1 MIELLL
7 LGAIWGASFLFM
19 RVAAGHFGPFPL
31 VEVRLA
37 LGALVL
43 LPFLWR
49 ARGQFNAR
57 LWLRL
62 AGIGAINSAIPFA
75 LFAWGA
81 EHAPAGIG
89 AITNSLAVLFAAL
102 VARFLY
108 GEPVGQLRAAGLALG
123 FVGVFVLAS
132 SRMGG
137 AVVWPAAL
145 AGSTAALLYGIGANL
160 MRPLVGGIPAG
171 ALAAATLS
179 TSALLVLPLALAT
192 WPTLPIPATS
202 WASALLLGA
211 VCTGAAFAVYYRL
224 IRRVGVIR
232 AASVTYLVPLFGML
246 WGWLFLHEVPTASM
260 GLAALLIL
268 GGVGL
273 SQVRRGAGGQEAGK
287 KAATR
292 EAAG

>member
-1 MIELLL
+1 L
-7 LGAIWGASFLFM
+7 
-19 RVAAGHFGPFPL
+19 PL

-49 ARGQFNAR
+49 ARAQFNPR

-62 AGIGAINSAIPFA
+62 AGIGAINSAIPFT

-108 GEPVGQLRAAGLALG
+108 GEPVGQLRAAGLLLG

-160 MRPLVGGIPAG
+160 MRPLVGGMAAG

-192 WPTLPIPATS
+192 WPAQPIPATS
-202 WASALLLGA
+202 WACALLLGA

-246 WGWLFLHEVPTASM
+246 WGWIFLHEVPTASM
-260 GLAALLIL
+260 ALAALLIL

-273 SQVRRGAGGQEAGK
+273 SQVRRGAGSQEAAK